1 MFKAI
6 KIINKKRL
14 DNPKINDEEG
24 KHVTNPKLIKQI
36 ITEHFQS
43 KFRDEDNED
52 IEPFKGEPRPL
63 SKIITSNEVRECIN
77 KLNNGRAPG
86 KDNICNEY
94 LKHAPP
100 VIDEQIANIF
110 NKTFES
116 HEHLGINEGLL
127 ITIPKPGKPKGP
139 PSNLRPKTL
148 LNSVR
153 QVLSTIVLNRIRPRV
168 EKYVSNSQSGF
179 RPNRSTSDVIWAH
192 RWITAKVLNA
202 TEVKVNITG
211 IDMSATFDTINRTKL
226 LEILRDLIDEDELR
240 IIRFLLSETTID
252 VKINEANDPMPFT
265 TNIGTPQGDSLSPV
279 LFIVNLE
286 HALRDIRPVQND
298 KQEPVPAEIIYADDI
313 DFIGKKDAD
322 VNSIEKTL
330 KTHCLKVNVDNT
342 EHTSVRKDSED

>member
-43 KFRDEDNED
+43 KFRDEDYED
-52 IEPFKGEPRPL
+52 IEPFKGESRPL
-63 SKIITSNEVRECIN
+63 SKIIISNEVRECIN
-77 KLNNGRAPG
+77 KLNYGRAPG

-110 NKTFES
+110 NNTFES

-127 ITIPKPGKPKGP
+127 ITIPKPEKPKGP
-139 PSNLRPKTL
+139 PSNLRPITL

-179 RPNRSTSDVIWAH
+179 RPNRSTSDVVWAH

-211 IDMSATFDTINRTKL
+211 IDMSAAFDTINRTKL
-226 LEILRDLIDEDELR
+226 LKILRDIIDEDELR
-240 IIRFLLSETTID
+240 INRFLLSETTID
-252 VKINEANDPMPFT
+252 VKINGANDPMPFT
-265 TNIGTPQGDSLSPV
+265 TNIGTPQGGSLSPV
-279 LFIVNLE
+279 LEARWTLFGHVLRRDRNIPANKAMLLYFSDNKRARGRPQTTLPITLNKDLKNMSPQNWNLQ
-286 HALRDIRPVQND
+286 LRQTWIL
-298 KQEPVPAEIIYADDI
+298 YA
-313 DFIGKKDAD
+313 
-322 VNSIEKTL
+322 S
-330 KTHCLKVNVDNT
+330 
-342 EHTSVRKDSED
+342 

>member
-6 KIINKKRL
+6 KIIHKKRL
-14 DNPKINDEEG
+14 DNPKINDEEE
-24 KHVTNPKLIKQI
+24 KHVINPKLIKQI

-43 KFRDEDNED
+43 KFRDEDYED

-94 LKHAPP
+94 LKHALP

-127 ITIPKPGKPKGP
+127 ITIPKPKGP
-139 PSNLRPKTL
+139 PSNLRPITL

-153 QVLSTIVLNRIRPRV
+153 KVLSSIALNRIRPRV
-168 EKYVSNSQSGF
+168 EKYISNSQSGF
-179 RPNRSTSDVIWAH
+179 RPNRSTSDIVWAH

-211 IDMSATFDTINRTKL
+211 IDMSAAFDTINRTKL
-226 LEILRDLIDEDELR
+226 LEILRDIIDEDELR

-252 VKINEANDPMPFT
+252 VKINGANDPMPFT
-265 TNIGTPQGDSLSPV
+265 TNIGNTTGRQPKPRPFYSLS
-279 LFIVNLE
+279 
-286 HALRDIRPVQND
+286 
-298 KQEPVPAEIIYADDI
+298 
-313 DFIGKKDAD
+313 
-322 VNSIEKTL
+322 
-330 KTHCLKVNVDNT
+330 
-342 EHTSVRKDSED
+342 

>member
-14 DNPKINDEEG
+14 DNPKIIDEEG

-36 ITEHFQS
+36 ITKHFQS
-43 KFRDEDNED
+43 KFRAEDYED

-116 HEHLGINEGLL
+116 HEHLDINEGLL

-139 PSNLRPKTL
+139 PSNLRSITL

-153 QVLSTIVLNRIRPRV
+153 KVLSTIVLNRIRPRV

-179 RPNRSTSDVIWAH
+179 RPNRSTSDVVWAH

-211 IDMSATFDTINRTKL
+211 IDMSAAFETINRTKI
-226 LEILRDLIDEDELR
+226 LEILRDIIDEDELR
-240 IIRFLLSETTID
+240 IIRFLLSE
-252 VKINEANDPMPFT
+252 KN
-265 TNIGTPQGDSLSPV
+265 
-279 LFIVNLE
+279 
-286 HALRDIRPVQND
+286 
-298 KQEPVPAEIIYADDI
+298 
-313 DFIGKKDAD
+313 
-322 VNSIEKTL
+322 
-330 KTHCLKVNVDNT
+330 
-342 EHTSVRKDSED
+342 